1 MSLATLLLLADGRF
15 PSGGHAHSGG
25 LEAAVQAG
33 RVHDIPSLEAFL
45 LGRMHTSG
53 LVGAALTAA
62 VCAGTDPAAA
72 DLAADVR
79 TPAPPLRLVSRSQ
92 GRALVRAGRAIWPS
106 PRLDE
111 LAAASRPDGPHQ
123 PVAFGLLAAVAGI
136 PPDQAALA
144 SAHGSISGPAS
155 AAIRMLGL
163 DPYAVHAVLA
173 RLGDACSRV
182 AHEAALAAGKPLR
195 ELPMASAPLL
205 DISAADHA
213 TWEVRLFAS

>member
-1 MSLATLLLLADGRF
+1 MSLSTLLLLADGRF

-25 LEAAVQAG
+25 LEPAAQSG

-45 LGRMHTSG
+45 VGRLHTSG

-62 VCAGTDPAAA
+62 VCAGADPAAA
-72 DLAADVR
+72 DAATDVR
-79 TPAPPLRLVSRSQ
+79 TPAPELRQVSRSQ

-106 PRLDE
+106 KRLDE
-111 LAAASRPDGPHQ
+111 LAATRPDGPHQ
-123 PVAFGLLAAVAGI
+123 PVAFGLLAAVAGV
-136 PPDQAALA
+136 PPEHAALA

-155 AAIRMLGL
+155 AAVRLLGL

-173 RLGDACSRV
+173 RLGSACEQV
-182 AHEAALAAGKPLR
+182 ARDAALAATKPLR

-205 DISAADHA
+205 DISAAHHA

>member
-1 MSLATLLLLADGRF
+1 MSLSALLLLADGRF

-25 LEAAVQAG
+25 LEAAAHRGQ
-33 RVHDIPSLEAFL
+33 VHDIASLEAFL
-45 LGRMHTSG
+45 TGRLHTSG

-62 VCAGTDPAAA
+62 VCAGADPVAA

-79 TPAPPLRLVSRSQ
+79 TPVPQLRQVSRSQ
-92 GRALVRAGRAIWPS
+92 GRALVRAGRAVWPS

-111 LAAASRPDGPHQ
+111 LAAARPGGAHQ
-123 PVAFGLLAAVAGI
+123 PVAFGLLAAVAGV
-136 PPDQAALA
+136 PPEQAALA

-155 AAIRMLGL
+155 AAVRLLGL

-173 RLGDACSRV
+173 RLGAACEQV
-182 AHEAALAAGKPLR
+182 AREAALAAAKPLR

-205 DISAADHA
+205 DIRAADHA